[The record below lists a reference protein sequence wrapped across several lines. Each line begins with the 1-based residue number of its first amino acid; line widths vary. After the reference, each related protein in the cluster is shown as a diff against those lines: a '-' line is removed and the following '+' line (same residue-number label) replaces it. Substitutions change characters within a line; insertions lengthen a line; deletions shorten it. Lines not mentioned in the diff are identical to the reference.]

1 MRSSYTAGLVAFTL
15 ALSLPAGAAPIPQ
28 GVVAM
33 ITAASD
39 SGDAGALKTTIGL
52 AKQTNPD
59 STSEIDALVADLAKV
74 AAEKHVAQLE
84 SNTFFEGWTGEGQA
98 GGSLNTGN
106 TDARALSVGLRLQ
119 KEGLRWSH
127 LVLANADYA
136 RQNDV
141 ASQNRAS
148 ASDQNNYKL
157 GDRWYGLALLSWER
171 DRSAGFDRRFSE
183 AIGAGYTAY
192 RTQDAS
198 LGFEA
203 GPAYRQTH
211 FINGEQENRVGLR
224 FATNYAWTISPDV
237 QLTEN
242 AVYYA
247 QTGNSTF
254 TSNTA
259 LTAKLRG
266 ALSVQASL
274 FYNREQRP
282 PLGLNRVDTT
292 TRLSLVYGF

>member
-1 MRSSYTAGLVAFTL
+1 
-15 ALSLPAGAAPIPQ
+15 
-28 GVVAM
+28 M
-33 ITAASD
+33 ITAASE
-39 SGDAGALKTTIGL
+39 SGDDGALKTTIGL
-52 AKQTNPD
+52 AKKTNPD
-59 STSEIDALVADLAKV
+59 STSEIDALAADLAKA

-84 SNTFFEGWTGEGQA
+84 SNTFFEGWSGEGRA

-106 TDARALSVGLRLQ
+106 TDARDFSVGLRLQ
-119 KEGLRWSH
+119 KEGLRWNH
-127 LVLANADYA
+127 LVLADADYA

-148 ASDQNNYKL
+148 SSYQGNLKL
-157 GDRWYGLALLSWER
+157 GDRWYGLAFAGWER
-171 DRSAGFDRRFSE
+171 DRFAGFDRRFSE
-183 AIGAGYTAY
+183 AIGVGYTAY
-192 RTQDAS
+192 RTQDVS

-211 FINGEQENRVGLR
+211 FIDGEQEHRVGLR
-224 FATNYAWTISPDV
+224 FATNYAWTIVPDV
-237 QLTEN
+237 QFTEN

-247 QTGNSTF
+247 QSGNSTF

-259 LTAKLRG
+259 LTAKVRG
-266 ALSVQASL
+266 ALSVQASF